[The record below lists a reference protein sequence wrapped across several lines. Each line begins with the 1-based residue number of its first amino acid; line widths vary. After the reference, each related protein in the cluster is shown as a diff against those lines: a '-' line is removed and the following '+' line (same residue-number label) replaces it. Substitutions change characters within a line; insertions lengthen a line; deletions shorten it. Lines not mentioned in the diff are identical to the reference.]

1 MELCVVQILSL
12 EQSIFTNIDEITQ
25 TVHYSNAC
33 GRQNNVCLLFM
44 IVTYYKVESIP
55 LEDCRQVFLLSHCH
69 GNLDPSGTLLV
80 ARHTQ
85 SLLPS
90 VAVCSDQ

>member
-1 MELCVVQILSL
+1 MVQILFPGAV
-12 EQSIFTNIDEITQ
+12 FTNIDQITQ
-25 TVHYSNAC
+25 TVRYSNAC
-33 GRQNNVCLLFM
+33 GRQNNVCLLFT
-44 IVTYYKVESIP
+44 IVTYCKVESIP
-55 LEDCRQVFLLSHCH
+55 LEDCRLGFLLSHCH
-69 GNLDPSGTLLV
+69 GNLDPSGTLLG